1 MRKYPST
8 NIKYILWVLSFG
20 TSMWSTS
27 RINSITFG
35 TTYAYLNLA
44 YDSVFFCC
52 CCCPFVHK
60 MRSQT
65 HAHTPKKNRQETK
78 KKHHHR
84 SIEMN
89 ICDPFRQRNKN
100 EEGKKLKAWLM
111 KLAINGILMS
121 PWDSFISFIFLLRL
135 LQLQVGLPSSS
146 PPTAARYEFYSS
158 NFAKL
163 YFFFAGVRLSILFER
178 KLEL

>member
-60 MRSQT
+60 MRSRT
-65 HAHTPKKNRQETK
+65 HAHTPKKTDK
-78 KKHHHR
+78 KQKKNTIIDP
-84 SIEMN
+84 SKWIY
-89 ICDPFRQRNKN
+89 DPFRQRNKN

-158 NFAKL
+158 NFVKL
-163 YFFFAGVRLSILFER
+163 YFFSLACVLQYYLNGN
-178 KLEL
+178 